1 MKHSYHNWQSYL
13 PFFSTETTKA
23 FLEKSYQNE
32 GIEQASQKS
41 FENTY
46 PFIYY
51 IEHGKVYYEQA
62 AAAPLIIKPILYFY
76 GLVHLIKACILTI
89 DPLYPDTT
97 SVLAHGVSTRKKKK
111 QQYLFLKDEVKL
123 QKSGLFPYMA
133 EKMFHMKHLEGDKF
147 YMVDLLRQ
155 IPEMEI
161 MFQSIQKEQT
171 FIDIKKE
178 KDDFFVPIT
187 ILNHYHMTESR
198 FSTFLSE
205 KLQVDGTDILYTK
218 EHIKFPQ
225 NKEINRYFKY
235 NIVNKNYSLP
245 IERSPL
251 NDYPELFS
259 HYLVLYNLSMIA
271 RYETEWW
278 NECIKLMTNN
288 DYPFIHQ
295 FLDLTEQKSPFLI
308 YNFLDSRNFHC
319 QGNKKR

>member
-1 MKHSYHNWQSYL
+1 MKYSFDNWQSYL
-13 PFFSTETTKA
+13 PFFSTETTKTY
-23 FLEKSYQNE
+23 LEKSYQKE

-62 AAAPLIIKPILYFY
+62 ATAPLIIKPILYFY

-178 KDDFFVPIT
+178 EDGYHVPIT

-205 KLQVDGTDILYTK
+205 KLQVDEADIHYTK
-218 EHIKFPQ
+218 KHIKFPH
-225 NKEINRYFKY
+225 NKEINRLKY

-259 HYLVLYNLSMIA
+259 HYLLLYNLSMIA

-295 FLDLTEQKSPFLI
+295 FLDLTERKSPFLI
-308 YNFLDSRNFHC
+308 YEFLHSRKVHC
-319 QGNKKR
+319 QGNKKG